1 MTQKVDNGG
10 EAFPVSHMAD
20 HGAFGMSLRDYFAAK
35 TLVVLLTA
43 NGHEMVYTEADVY
56 AKLAYKMA
64 DAMIAEKR
72 RTEK

>member
-35 TLVVLLTA
+35 ALQGLIAAEGREGSPGWFV
-43 NGHEMVYTEADVY
+43 EA
-56 AKLAYKMA
+56 AYMLA
-64 DAMIAEKR
+64 DAMIEEKR
-72 RTEK
+72 RTGK